1 MVLIEDTGPIE
12 THKVHSERL
21 MRHAEEQLAKGDRL
35 QASEKAWGAAV
46 HRLKDIANKRGWKY
60 DTHTEAY
67 AVIRRLVEETN
78 DPQLRRLFRVASNL
92 HRNYYLDA
100 EPLEEL
106 AVDIDDVRLLLRKLD
121 DLDQTS
127 RAVSRTRRPSE

>member
-46 HRLKDIANKRGWKY
+46 HRLKDIANKRGWEVR
-60 DTHTEAY
+60 HA
-67 AVIRRLVEETN
+67 
-78 DPQLRRLFRVASNL
+78 
-92 HRNYYLDA
+92 HRS
-100 EPLEEL
+100 
-106 AVDIDDVRLLLRKLD
+106 VRCN
-121 DLDQTS
+121 QT
-127 RAVSRTRRPSE
+127 TG